1 MLFVSGKLLRSEASN
16 ENLPCLYII
25 ITICLYQYK
34 LERMMLHL
42 YQIKNETLVFDISDC
57 ISSLL
62 NAFKRDYVRNE
73 EKEKVGC

>member
-1 MLFVSGKLLRSEASN
+1 
-16 ENLPCLYII
+16 
-25 ITICLYQYK
+25 
-34 LERMMLHL
+34 MLHL